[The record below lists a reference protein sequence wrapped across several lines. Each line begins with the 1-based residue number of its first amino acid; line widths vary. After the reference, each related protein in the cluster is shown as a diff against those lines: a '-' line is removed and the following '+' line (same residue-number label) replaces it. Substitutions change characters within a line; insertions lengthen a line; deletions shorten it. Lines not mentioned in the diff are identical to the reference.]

1 VTNLGLRLRI
11 FLFFCL
17 ICLGALAM
25 VLLGLWLGY
34 HQLGDP
40 AALSAFITTGAVAGF
55 GLLAITTFVWRL
67 FDDHVS
73 KPIEQIAARFR
84 IHAEAGIS
92 GPVDEQ
98 LAKYLG
104 DLAPAASA
112 IHTKLRQA
120 AQATAD
126 KTRRLELER
135 TQLLRILSDLPVAV
149 IVVTQDHQIALYDGQ
164 AAELLEHEAP
174 IRLNGSIFDY
184 LDEAMIRTT
193 LAEMKTEDILRRDIT
208 INGTAD
214 GIYSGHL
221 RTFGLD
227 TGYSLMLEP
236 LYPDAERPLVYDFDL
251 FEVNK
256 STGLS
261 DTPLRHLAF
270 TVFDSETT
278 GLDPHTDAVVQLGA
292 VRVVNGKVI
301 ETETF
306 DALVNPVRPIPARST
321 AVHGI
326 SDAMVATAPTFEV
339 VSRDFHAFARNSVLI
354 AHNAPFDMAFLHRE
368 TAQAGYSYTNPV
380 LDTVHLSAIIFGGSA
395 EHTLD
400 AICDRLDIT
409 IPEDLRHTA
418 LGDALATARAFVAM
432 LPVLEA
438 RGFDTFG
445 ALLAE
450 AQKHR
455 RILPVQEQK

>member
-1 VTNLGLRLRI
+1 VADLRLRLRI

-17 ICLGALAM
+17 ICLGGLGT

-34 HQLGDP
+34 RQLGNP

-73 KPIEQIAARFR
+73 KPIERIAARFR
-84 IHAEAGIS
+84 IHAETGIADQ
-92 GPVDEQ
+92 VDAE

-112 IHTKLRQA
+112 IHLKLREA

-126 KTRRLELER
+126 KTRRLERER
-135 TQLLRILSDLPVAV
+135 AQLLRILSDIPVAV
-149 IVVTQDHQIALYDGQ
+149 IVITPDHQIALYDGQ

-184 LDEAMIRTT
+184 LDEATIRTT
-193 LAEMKTEDILRRDIT
+193 LTEMAAGGVQRREIT
-208 INGTAD
+208 LSGTSD
-214 GIYSGHL
+214 GVYSGHL
-221 RTFGLD
+221 RSFGPD
-227 TGYSLMLEP
+227 AGYSLMLEP
-236 LYPDAERPLVYDFDL
+236 LSPDAERPLVYDFDL
-251 FEVNK
+251 FEVNT
-256 STGLS
+256 STAL
-261 DTPLRHLAF
+261 DQTKLRHLAF

-278 GLDPHTDAVVQLGA
+278 GLDPQTDSVVQLGA

-306 DALVNPVRPIPARST
+306 DTLVNPARPIPARST

-326 SDAMVATAPTFEV
+326 SDAMVADAPPFNTV
-339 VSRDFHAFARNSVLI
+339 CRRFHSFVRSSVLI
-354 AHNAPFDMAFLHRE
+354 AHNAPFDMAFLHRA
-368 TAQAGYSYTNPV
+368 TGHTDYSYTNPV
-380 LDTVHLSAIIFGGSA
+380 LDTVHLSAIVFGGSA

-400 AICDRLDIT
+400 AICDRLHIT
-409 IPEDLRHTA
+409 IPEHLRHTA

-450 AQKHR
+450 AQKHQ
-455 RILPVQEQK
+455 RILAVQQRK

>member
-1 VTNLGLRLRI
+1 VADLGLRLRI

-17 ICLGALAM
+17 ICLGGLGT

-34 HQLGDP
+34 RQLGNP

-73 KPIEQIAARFR
+73 KPIERIAARFR
-84 IHAEAGIS
+84 IHAETGIADQ
-92 GPVDEQ
+92 VDAE
-98 LAKYLG
+98 LAQYLG

-112 IHTKLRQA
+112 IHLKLREA

-126 KTRRLELER
+126 KTRRLERER
-135 TQLLRILSDLPVAV
+135 AQLLRILSDIPVAV
-149 IVVTQDHQIALYDGQ
+149 IVITPDHQIALYDGQ

-184 LDEAMIRTT
+184 LDEATIRTT
-193 LAEMKTEDILRRDIT
+193 LTEMAAGGVQRREITLR
-208 INGTAD
+208 GTSD
-214 GIYSGHL
+214 GVYSGHL
-221 RTFGLD
+221 RSFGPD
-227 TGYSLMLEP
+227 AGYSLMLEP
-236 LYPDAERPLVYDFDL
+236 LSPDAERPLVYDFDL

-256 STGLS
+256 STAL
-261 DTPLRHLAF
+261 DQTKLRHLAF

-278 GLDPHTDAVVQLGA
+278 GLDPQTDAVVQLGA

-306 DALVNPVRPIPARST
+306 DTLVNPARPIPARST

-326 SDAMVATAPTFEV
+326 SDAMVADAPPFNAV
-339 VSRDFHAFARNSVLI
+339 CRRFHSFARSSVLI
-354 AHNAPFDMAFLHRE
+354 AHNAPFDMAFLHRATE
-368 TAQAGYSYTNPV
+368 HTDYSYTNPV
-380 LDTVHLSAIIFGGSA
+380 LDTVHLSAIVFGGSA

-400 AICDRLDIT
+400 AICDRLGVT
-409 IPEDLRHTA
+409 IPSDLRHTA

-445 ALLAE
+445 AVQDE
-450 AQKHR
+450 AQKHQ
-455 RILPVQEQK
+455 RILTVQQQK